1 MSNREIAMKA
11 TASYFD
17 TLLTMQYGVGPMFEP
32 FNAQGE
38 VKDKQV
44 VNQRK
49 VKTAT
54 AGFES

>member
-1 MSNREIAMKA
+1 MHADAPDVE
-11 TASYFD
+11 
-17 TLLTMQYGVGPMFEP
+17 VGPMFEP

>member
-1 MSNREIAMKA
+1 MSNREIVMKA
-11 TASYFD
+11 TASYFE

-32 FNAQGE
+32 LNAQGE
-38 VKDKQV
+38 VNDKHV